1 MIPAPRE
8 SAGGTEDGAGDEGG
22 GLTDDSMDSRK
33 DRIVRYAARTVAG
46 AVFLLLV
53 AGALV
58 TSTDSGLAVP
68 DWPLAYGKLMPPM
81 VGGILYEH
89 GHRVVAALVSFFV
102 GLQAGILLWG
112 EPRRTVRRL
121 GLLAFSAILAQA
133 LLGGLTVL
141 LQLPPAVS
149 SAHAGLAQIVFAL
162 TASIAFMTSVS
173 WRSGELGHGLTAAH
187 APALTR
193 ALGWTAA
200 ATAAVYVQILL
211 GAVMRHTGA
220 GLAIPDFPLSFGKLL
235 PAAEEWSRPG
245 VPIHLAHRA
254 FAVVASFLMIM
265 AVRAALR
272 LRGEPAVAR
281 TLAGLWAAA
290 LALQITLGTFSIWT
304 RKAVA
309 VTAAHL
315 AVGGLVFV
323 LGVLLALALGR
334 ARGAA
339 LAAGGGIPAPALAP
353 ETPRL
358 SIATRVA
365 DYVALTKPR
374 ITLFVVLTAFVGFAA
389 GTGGRLA
396 GMDLV
401 LLAHTLAGTALV
413 ASGTSAFNQ
422 LSETV
427 LDGLM
432 RRTAR
437 RPLPAGRI
445 SPAGAF
451 LFATLLSATG
461 IAELA
466 IFTNGITALLAAF
479 TLVSYVCL
487 YTPMKTLSP
496 LSTIVGA
503 VPGALPPLG
512 GFTAAHGAIEVKG
525 LVLFALLFLWQL
537 PHFFAIGWRH
547 RADYGVAGVRIL
559 PTLDPTGRK
568 TSRHALIWCLA
579 LVPVS
584 LFPSAL
590 GMAGSVYGFGALALT
605 LLFVAA
611 SFRFARETTDE
622 RALGLFLASI
632 GWLPAVLLLLVLDR
646 VAG

>member
-1 MIPAPRE
+1 ME
-8 SAGGTEDGAGDEGG
+8 S
-22 GLTDDSMDSRK
+22 SK
-33 DRIVRYAARTVAG
+33 DRIVRLTARTVAI
-46 AVFLLLV
+46 AVFFLLI

-58 TSTDSGLAVP
+58 TSTESGLAVP

-89 GHRVVAALVSFFV
+89 GHRLVAALVSFFV
-102 GLQAGILLWG
+102 GLQAGVLVWG
-112 EPRRTVRRL
+112 EPRKSVRRL
-121 GLLAFSAILAQA
+121 GLLAFTAILAQA

-162 TASIAFMTSVS
+162 TATIAFMTSRLF
-173 WRSGELGHGLTAAH
+173 RSGEIGSGFTAAD

-200 ATAAVYVQILL
+200 AVAAVYVQILL

-220 GLAIPDFPLSFGKLL
+220 GLAIPDFPLAFGKLL
-235 PAAEEWSRPG
+235 PSAGDLARPG
-245 VPIHLAHRA
+245 AAIHFAHRA
-254 FAVVASFLMIM
+254 GAAVAGLLVIVAI
-265 AVRAALR
+265 AATLR
-272 LRGEPAVAR
+272 LRREVRSAG
-281 TLAGLWAAA
+281 TLAGLWAMAV
-290 LALQITLGTFSIWT
+290 ALQITLGAFSIWT
-304 RKAVA
+304 RKAVP

-315 AVGGLVFV
+315 AVGALVFV

-334 ARGAA
+334 SRAAA
-339 LAAGGGIPAPALAP
+339 LAAAGGSRAPAEAGSV
-353 ETPRL
+353 PRL
-358 SIATRVA
+358 RTARRIA

-389 GTGGRLA
+389 GTSARLS
-396 GMDLV
+396 GMDFV
-401 LLAHTLAGTALV
+401 LLAHTLVGTALV

-422 LSETV
+422 LSETH
-427 LDGLM
+427 LDGKM
-432 RRTAR
+432 RRTAG

-451 LFATLLSATG
+451 LFATALSAAG
-461 IAELA
+461 IGELA
-466 IFTNGITALLAAF
+466 LFVNGLTAVLAAA

-496 LSTIVGA
+496 LSTVVGA

-512 GFTAAHGAIEVKG
+512 GFTAVHGSVAAKG

-547 RADYGVAGVRIL
+547 RADYGAAGVRIL
-559 PTLDPTGRK
+559 PTIDPTGRR
-568 TSRHALIWCLA
+568 TSRHAFGWCLA

-584 LFPSAL
+584 LLPSAL

-605 LLFVAA
+605 LLFLAA
-611 SFRFARETTDE
+611 SFRFARQTTDE

-632 GWLPAVLLLLVLDR
+632 GWLPAVLLLLVLNR

>member
-1 MIPAPRE
+1 
-8 SAGGTEDGAGDEGG
+8 
-22 GLTDDSMDSRK
+22 MDANR
-33 DRIVRYAARTVAG
+33 DRIVRLTARVVAV
-46 AVFLLLV
+46 AVFLLLI

-58 TSTDSGLAVP
+58 TSTESGLAVP
-68 DWPLAYGKLMPPM
+68 DWPLAYGQLMPPM

-89 GHRVVAALVSFFV
+89 GHRLVAALVSFFV
-102 GLQAGILLWG
+102 GLQAAVLCWG
-112 EPRRTVRRL
+112 ERRRVVRRL
-121 GLLAFSAILAQA
+121 GLVAFGAILAQA

-141 LQLPPAVS
+141 LLLPPAVS

-162 TASIAFMTSVS
+162 TASIALMTSRS
-173 WRSGELGHGLTAAH
+173 WTSGDIERGVGPGEAAGLSR
-187 APALTR
+187 ALT
-193 ALGWTAA
+193 WTTLAA
-200 ATAAVYVQILL
+200 AAVYVQVLL

-220 GLAIPDFPLSFGKLL
+220 GLAIPDFPLAFGRLL
-235 PAAEEWSRPG
+235 PEAGDFSRPG
-245 VPIHLAHRA
+245 VPIHFAHRVG
-254 FAVVASFLMIM
+254 AVVASVLVVLAI
-265 AVRAALR
+265 RASLR
-272 LRGEPAVAR
+272 LRAR
-281 TLAGLWAAA
+281 VPTVGTLAELWAAA

-304 RKAVA
+304 KKAVP

-315 AVGGLVFV
+315 AVGGLVWV

-334 ARGAA
+334 ARSTA
-339 LAAGGGIPAPALAP
+339 LAAASKGRTPAPAPGAP
-353 ETPRL
+353 QPAFR
-358 SIATRVA
+358 TRVS

-374 ITLFVVLTAFVGFAA
+374 ITLFVILTAFVGFAA
-389 GTGGRLA
+389 GTSGRLSA
-396 GMDLV
+396 MNLV

-422 LSETV
+422 LSEID
-427 LDGLM
+427 LDGRML
-432 RRTAR
+432 RTAG

-445 SPAGAF
+445 SPFGAF
-451 LFATLLSATG
+451 LFATALSVAG

-466 IFTNGITALLAAF
+466 VFVNGITAALAAA

-487 YTPMKTLSP
+487 YTPMKRVSP

-512 GFTAAHGAIEVKG
+512 GFTAVQGSIGAPG

-547 RADYGVAGVRIL
+547 RVDYGAAGVRIL
-559 PTLDPTGRK
+559 PTIDPTGRR
-568 TSRHALIWCLA
+568 TSRHALGWCLA
-579 LVPVS
+579 LLPAS
-584 LFPSAL
+584 LLPTVF
-590 GMAGSVYGFGALALT
+590 GMAGSVYAVGALALT
-605 LLFVAA
+605 LLFLAA

>member
-1 MIPAPRE
+1 
-8 SAGGTEDGAGDEGG
+8 
-22 GLTDDSMDSRK
+22 MDSTK
-33 DRIVRYAARTVAG
+33 DRIVRRTARAVPV
-46 AVFLLLV
+46 AVFLLLI

-68 DWPLAYGKLMPPM
+68 DWPLAYGRLMPPM

-89 GHRVVAALVSFFV
+89 GHRIVAALVSFLV
-102 GLQAGILLWG
+102 GLEAGLLLWG
-112 EPRRTVRRL
+112 ERRRWVRRL
-121 GLLAFSAILAQA
+121 GLLAFAAILAQA

-141 LQLPPAVS
+141 LRLPPAVS

-162 TASIAFMTSVS
+162 TAAIAFVTSAT
-173 WRSGELGHGLTAAH
+173 WASGQIGDGLDGPD
-187 APALTR
+187 APALSR

-200 ATAAVYVQILL
+200 ASAAVYVQILL

-220 GLAIPDFPLSFGKLL
+220 GLAIPDAPLAFGKLL
-235 PAAEEWSRPG
+235 PSAEEFSRPG
-245 VPIHLAHRA
+245 VPIHFAHRVG
-254 FAVVASFLMIM
+254 AVVAGLLVVAAIR
-265 AVRAALR
+265 AVLS
-272 LRGEPAVAR
+272 LRGTLKPAKV
-281 TLAGLWAAA
+281 LAGLWGAA
-290 LALQITLGTFSIWT
+290 LALQITLGMFSIWSG
-304 RKAVA
+304 KAVA
-309 VTAAHL
+309 ITTAHL
-315 AVGGLVFV
+315 AVGGLVWI

-334 ARGAA
+334 ARAAARTADGVVAAPAPSAPVSRVPAA
-339 LAAGGGIPAPALAP
+339 L
-353 ETPRL
+353 
-358 SIATRVA
+358 RVA

-389 GTGGRLA
+389 GTGGRLS
-396 GMDLV
+396 GMDLA

-422 LSETV
+422 LSEAN
-427 LDGLM
+427 LDGKM
-432 RRTAR
+432 RRTAS

-451 LFATLLSATG
+451 VFAALLSAAG
-461 IAELA
+461 IAELG
-466 IFTNGITALLAAF
+466 IRVNGITALLAAV

-487 YTPMKTLSP
+487 YTPMKTVSP
-496 LSTIVGA
+496 LSTFVGA

-512 GFTAAHGAIEVKG
+512 GFTAAHGSIAAKG
-525 LVLFALLFLWQL
+525 LVLFALLFIWQL

-547 RADYGVAGVRIL
+547 RADYGAAGVRIL
-559 PTLDPTGRK
+559 PTIDPTGRR
-568 TSRHALIWCLA
+568 TSRHALLWCLA
-579 LVPVS
+579 LVPVC
-584 LFPSAL
+584 LLPSAL
-590 GMAGSVYGFGALALT
+590 GMAGTVYGFGALALT

-622 RALGLFLASI
+622 KALGLFLVSL

>member
-1 MIPAPRE
+1 ME
-8 SAGGTEDGAGDEGG
+8 STKE
-22 GLTDDSMDSRK
+22 
-33 DRIVRYAARTVAG
+33 RIVRLTARAVAV
-46 AVFLLLV
+46 AVFFLLI

-58 TSTDSGLAVP
+58 TSTESGLAVP

-89 GHRVVAALVSFFV
+89 GHRLVAALVSFFV
-102 GLQAGILLWG
+102 GLQAGVLLWG
-112 EPRRTVRRL
+112 EPRKSVRRL
-121 GLLAFSAILAQA
+121 GLLAFTAILAQA
-133 LLGGLTVL
+133 VLGGLTVL

-162 TASIAFMTSVS
+162 TATIAFMTSRLF
-173 WRSGELGHGLTAAH
+173 RSGEIGSGLTAAD

-200 ATAAVYVQILL
+200 ATAVVYIQILL

-220 GLAIPDFPLSFGKLL
+220 GLAIPDFPLAFGKLL
-235 PAAEEWSRPG
+235 PSAGDLARPG
-245 VPIHLAHRA
+245 AAIHFAHRVGA
-254 FAVVASFLMIM
+254 AVASLFVIV
-265 AVRAALR
+265 AIAAALR
-272 LRGEPAVAR
+272 LRREVKTAG
-281 TLAGLWAAA
+281 TLAGLWAMA
-290 LALQITLGTFSIWT
+290 LALQITLGAFSIWT
-304 RKAVA
+304 RKAVP

-315 AVGGLVFV
+315 AVGALVFV

-334 ARGAA
+334 SRAAA
-339 LAAGGGIPAPALAP
+339 LAAAGGSRAPAEAGGIP
-353 ETPRL
+353 RL
-358 SIATRVA
+358 RVVTRIA

-389 GTGGRLA
+389 GTSARLS
-396 GMDLV
+396 GMDFF

-422 LSETV
+422 LSETH
-427 LDGLM
+427 LDAKM
-432 RRTAR
+432 RRTAG

-451 LFATLLSATG
+451 LFATALSAAG
-461 IAELA
+461 IGELA
-466 IFTNGITALLAAF
+466 LFVNGITAVLAAA
-479 TLVSYVCL
+479 TLVTYVCL

-496 LSTIVGA
+496 LSTVVGA

-512 GFTAAHGAIEVKG
+512 GFTAAHGSVAAKG

-547 RADYGVAGVRIL
+547 RADYGAAGVRIL
-559 PTLDPTGRK
+559 PTIDPTGRR
-568 TSRHALIWCLA
+568 TSRHAFGWCLA

-584 LFPSAL
+584 LLPSAL
-590 GMAGSVYGFGALALT
+590 GMAGNVYGFGALALT
-605 LLFVAA
+605 LLFLAA
-611 SFRFARETTDE
+611 AFRFARQTTDE

-632 GWLPAVLLLLVLDR
+632 GWLPAVLLLLVLNR

>member
-1 MIPAPRE
+1 MIPAPRR
-8 SAGGTEDGAGDEGG
+8 SAAVCDDGAGDDGDA
-22 GLTDDSMDSRK
+22 LTDDAMRSAK
-33 DRIVRYAARTVAG
+33 ELTVRRTARSVAA
-46 AVFLLLV
+46 AVFVLLI

-89 GHRVVAALVSFFV
+89 GHRMVAALVSFLV

-112 EPRRTVRRL
+112 EPRKPVRRL
-121 GLLAFSAILAQA
+121 GLLAFSAILLQA

-141 LQLPPAVS
+141 LRLPPAVS
-149 SAHAGLAQIVFAL
+149 SAHAGLAQVVFAL
-162 TASIAFMTSVS
+162 TASIALMTSAP
-173 WRSGELGHGLTAAH
+173 WASGEIGRGLTGVD
-187 APALTR
+187 APALAR

-235 PAAEEWSRPG
+235 PSADDLSRPG
-245 VPIHLAHRA
+245 VPIHLAHRIGA
-254 FAVVASFLMIM
+254 AVASVLVIV
-265 AVRAALR
+265 AIRAALR
-272 LRGEPAVAR
+272 LRQEANLAR
-281 TLAGLWAAA
+281 TLAGLWGAA

-304 RKAVA
+304 GKAVA
-309 VTAAHL
+309 VTVAHL
-315 AVGGLVFV
+315 AVGAVVWV
-323 LGVLLALALGR
+323 LGVLLALTLGH
-334 ARGAA
+334 ARSAA
-339 LAAGGGIPAPALAP
+339 LAPAGESPAPAKAAGA
-353 ETPRL
+353 PRL
-358 SIATRVA
+358 SAAMRVG

-389 GTGGRLA
+389 GTGGRLS
-396 GMDLV
+396 GMNLA
-401 LLAHTLAGTALV
+401 LLLHTLAGTALV

-422 LSETV
+422 LSETD
-427 LDGLM
+427 LDGRM
-432 RRTAR
+432 RRTAG

-451 LFATLLSATG
+451 LFATLLSAAG

-466 IFTNGITALLAAF
+466 IRVNGLTALLAAA

-496 LSTIVGA
+496 LSTVVGA

-512 GFTAAHGAIEVKG
+512 GFTAARGAIAPEG

-547 RADYGVAGVRIL
+547 RADYGAAGVRIL
-559 PTLDPTGRK
+559 PTTDPTGRR
-568 TSRHALIWCLA
+568 TSRHALLWCLA

-584 LFPSAL
+584 LLPSAL
-590 GMAGSVYGFGALALT
+590 GMAGSVYAVGAPALT

>member
-1 MIPAPRE
+1 ME
-8 SAGGTEDGAGDEGG
+8 T
-22 GLTDDSMDSRK
+22 TK
-33 DRIVRYAARTVAG
+33 DRIVRRTARATPA
-46 AVFLLLV
+46 AVFLLLI

-81 VGGILYEH
+81 VGGILFEH
-89 GHRVVAALVSFFV
+89 GHRLVAALVSFFV

-112 EPRRTVRRL
+112 DRRTVVRRL
-121 GLLAFSAILAQA
+121 GLLAFAAILAQA

-141 LQLPPAVS
+141 LRLPPAVS

-162 TASIAFMTSVS
+162 TAAIAFMTSTS
-173 WRSGELGHGLTAAH
+173 WKSGEIGRGLS
-187 APALTR
+187 PADVPSLNR
-193 ALGWTAA
+193 ALGWTIA
-200 ATAAVYVQILL
+200 ATAAIYVQILL

-220 GLAIPDFPLSFGKLL
+220 GLAIPDFPLAFGRLL
-235 PAAEEWSRPG
+235 PSAADLSWPG
-245 VPIHLAHRA
+245 VPVHFAHRVL
-254 FAVVASFLMIM
+254 AVVVSLLMVLAI
-265 AVRAALR
+265 RAALR
-272 LRGEPAVAR
+272 VREEVRIAG
-281 TLAGLWAAA
+281 TLAGLWGTA
-290 LALQITLGTFSIWT
+290 LALQLTLGAFSIWT

-309 VTAAHL
+309 VTTAHL
-315 AVGGLVFV
+315 AVGGLVWV
-323 LGVLLALALGR
+323 LGILLALALGR
-334 ARGAA
+334 ARSAA
-339 LAAGGGIPAPALAP
+339 LAAAAGIASPAPAAG
-353 ETPRL
+353 TPRL
-358 SIATRVA
+358 SAVLRVA

-389 GTGGRLA
+389 GTNGRLP
-396 GMDLV
+396 GIDLV

-422 LSETV
+422 LSETD
-427 LDGLM
+427 LDGRM

-451 LFATLLSATG
+451 LFATLLSAAG
-461 IAELA
+461 VAELA
-466 IFTNGITALLAAF
+466 IRVNGITALLAAV

-496 LSTIVGA
+496 LSTVVGA

-512 GFTAAHGAIEVKG
+512 GFTAAHGSIAPKG

-547 RADYGVAGVRIL
+547 RADYGAAGVRIL
-559 PTLDPTGRK
+559 PTIDPTGRR
-568 TSRHALIWCLA
+568 TSLHALFWSLA

-584 LFPSAL
+584 LLPSAL

-611 SFRFARETTDE
+611 SFRFARETTDD
-622 RALGLFLASI
+622 RALGLFLVSI
-632 GWLPAVLLLLVLDR
+632 GWLPAVLLLLVFDR